1 MMGTPSEKR
10 AMLMSYDLFVI
21 GNARKISK
29 EHGEDYEEIKARIEE
44 KYKPEHFRSKR
55 PLILT
60 EEEVSDVIRESRATI

>member
-1 MMGTPSEKR
+1 MGVPSERR

-29 EHGEDYEEIKARIEE
+29 EQGENYEEIKARIEE

-55 PLILT
+55 AVILT
-60 EEEVSDVIRESRATI
+60 DEEVSDVIGESRATV